1 MMVGSTP
8 ASAVATT
15 RARGLRPSALALAS
29 DMSSSAAA
37 PSEIWLEF
45 AAVITPSFK
54 TDGVITAANSSQI
67 SDGAAALLLMSEAKA
82 KALGLKPRARV
93 VATALAGVDPTIM
106 LTGPIPATQR
116 VLKKAGM
123 TLDQIDLV
131 EINEAFA
138 SVVLAWERELHPD
151 MARVNVNGG
160 AVALG
165 HPLGC
170 SGAKLMTTLLHELE
184 RTGKRYGL
192 QTMCIGF
199 GQGIATIIE
208 RV

>member
-1 MMVGSTP
+1 
-8 ASAVATT
+8 
-15 RARGLRPSALALAS
+15 
-29 DMSSSAAA
+29 
-37 PSEIWLEF
+37 
-45 AAVITPSFK
+45 
-54 TDGVITAANSSQI
+54 
-67 SDGAAALLLMSEAKA
+67 AALLLMSEAKA
-82 KALGLKPRARV
+82 KALGLKPRARI

-123 TLDQIDLV
+123 TLDQIDLF

-160 AVALG
+160 AIALG

-199 GQGIATIIE
+199 GQGIATILE